1 MSKFISAAAL
11 SAVFAGVVA
20 FAGPAQAQVSQV
32 SRAEVIAQLKEAR
45 ASGELARL
53 NSENGSFGAFEAG
66 NGSSTVSRAAVI
78 DDLKRARA
86 SGELDA
92 AFRDSYAD
100 GFLVSPVNGSAKS
113 TVTRADVVAELAR
126 AKRSGE
132 FARINSNDSHDGGQ

>member
-1 MSKFISAAAL
+1 M
-11 SAVFAGVVA
+11 
-20 FAGPAQAQVSQV
+20 
-32 SRAEVIAQLKEAR
+32 
-45 ASGELARL
+45 
-53 NSENGSFGAFEAG
+53 
-66 NGSSTVSRAAVI
+66 I